1 MRNAMARK
9 QRRQVDWKDLILFF
23 SCLLFFTLFGL
34 LLYRN
39 IRSLEEEQLA
49 HSARNL
55 AVAAAR
61 ILEEDGEG
69 YASLSRALPGSLT
82 PEKEGELAR
91 LQEIFRELKKESQ
104 ATFLY
109 TLKETPEGAIY
120 ILVGED
126 SGEEHRE
133 DRPYGRTT
141 NESILVGQEEM
152 GPRAEGGFEAAEQGD
167 HYGVGAARGFGGGGG
182 AG

>member
-69 YASLSRALPGSLT
+69 YASLSRALPGERVLVFGSFFTVAQSL
-82 PEKEGELAR
+82 
-91 LQEIFRELKKESQ
+91 
-104 ATFLY
+104 
-109 TLKETPEGAIY
+109 
-120 ILVGED
+120 D
-126 SGEEHRE
+126 
-133 DRPYGRTT
+133 
-141 NESILVGQEEM
+141 
-152 GPRAEGGFEAAEQGD
+152 EA
-167 HYGVGAARGFGGGGG
+167 V
-182 AG
+182 